1 MLQLFDTSQRSEG
14 EGGRV
19 VGRRVFS
26 AQSGVFIQCFVWSGA
41 RASGTIDFVD
51 VKIVHVTRTPQVDVP
66 GDSIHVVIMKLISF
80 LPKIR
85 ITTRRADALR
95 HSASGGPR
103 HNRHLAARV
112 TQWHTPRISRAR
124 PRGGGG
130 DYRSA

>member
-19 VGRRVFS
+19 VEACFFS
-26 AQSGVFIQCFVWSGA
+26 AVGGLHSVLWSGA

-51 VKIVHVTRTPQVDVP
+51 VKVVHVTRTPQVDVP

-112 TQWHTPRISRAR
+112 TQWHTPRVSRAR